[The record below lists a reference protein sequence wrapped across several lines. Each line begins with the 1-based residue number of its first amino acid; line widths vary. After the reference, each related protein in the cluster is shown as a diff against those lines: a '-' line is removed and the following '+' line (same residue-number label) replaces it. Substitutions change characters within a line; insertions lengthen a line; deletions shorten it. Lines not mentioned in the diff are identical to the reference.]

1 MMDDQAAAPERG
13 GGIQPTE
20 HSCTLDDGTELFYR
34 AWVPDVPT
42 EKTLILF
49 HRGHEH
55 SGRFIDVVDA
65 LALGDVAVFA
75 WDARGHGRSPG
86 ERGYAPGMSRM
97 VKDVDN
103 FVRHVMRAHERS
115 IEDTVVLAH
124 SVGAVTVS
132 AWVHDFAPRIRAL
145 VLATPA
151 LRVKLYI
158 PFAIP
163 GLRLLQKLKGGRKSF
178 IKSYV
183 KATMLTHDPEQA
195 RRYQEDPLIA
205 RAIAVNVLLD
215 LYDTSTRI
223 IEDAG
228 AIRVPVLLLSGGAD
242 WVVKLSAQQQFFDR
256 LSSPDKRAR
265 VFDGMYHDILHERE
279 RHLVIDEIRQ
289 FLTSAFERPDKAP
302 PLLDAHERGYT
313 REEYDRLIEPLPAL
327 SLKAI
332 GYSMMRAALKTL
344 GRLSHGIRLGWE
356 TGFDSG
362 KTLDYVYENR
372 PEGALLVGKLM
383 DQAYLNGI
391 GWKGIRQ
398 RKVNIEK
405 ALHEAVARVRAAN
418 QPVRLMDIAAGP
430 GRYILETL
438 RAIPET
444 SWSALLRD
452 RTPANLEAGRELA
465 RQMGLRNVTFEEGD
479 AFDEES
485 LATVGPK
492 PNICVVSGLYELFP
506 DNAMI
511 SRSLRGLARAMADG
525 GYLVYTGQ
533 PWHPQLELIARVL
546 INRDGDP
553 WIMRRRT
560 QEEMDDLVRAAGF
573 EKIGMEIDEFG
584 IFTVSIARI
593 GDAL

>member
-1 MMDDQAAAPERG
+1 MT
-13 GGIQPTE
+13 TE
-20 HSCTLDDGTELFYR
+20 SSAVTNDSALKPAEHICTLDDGTELFYR
-34 AWVPDVPT
+34 AWIPELPT
-42 EKTLILF
+42 DKTLILF

-55 SGRFIDVVDA
+55 SGRFVDVVDA
-65 LALGDVAVFA
+65 LGLKDVAIFA

-86 ERGYAPGMSRM
+86 DRGYAPSMARM
-97 VKDVDN
+97 VKDVDV
-103 FVRHVMRAHERS
+103 FVRHVMLAHGRT
-115 IEDTVVLAH
+115 IENTIVLAH

-132 AWVHDFAPRIRAL
+132 AWVHDYAPRIRAL
-145 VLATPA
+145 ILATPA
-151 LRVKLYI
+151 LRVKLYV

-163 GLRLLQKLKGGRKSF
+163 GLRLMQKMKGGQKSF

-183 KATMLTHDPEQA
+183 KSTMLTHDPEQA

-205 RAIAVNVLLD
+205 RAIAVNILLD
-215 LYDTSTRI
+215 LFDTSTRL

-242 WVVKLSAQQQFFDR
+242 WVVKVSAQQKFFDR
-256 LSSPDKRAR
+256 LGSPSKRTR
-265 VFDGMYHDILHERE
+265 VFEGMYHDILHEKD
-279 RHLVIDEIRQ
+279 RHLVLDEIRE
-289 FLTSAFERPDKAP
+289 FVAAAFDQPETRP

-313 REEYDRLIEPLPAL
+313 KEEYDRLTKPLPAL
-327 SLKAI
+327 SPKAM
-332 GYSMMRAALKTL
+332 GYAVMRGALKSL
-344 GRLSHGIRLGWE
+344 GRLSKGIRLGWE

-372 PEGALLVGKLM
+372 AQGELGVGKLM
-383 DQAYLNGI
+383 DRAYLDGI

-405 ALHEAVARVRAAN
+405 TLYEAVERVRASGK
-418 QPVRLMDIAAGP
+418 PVRLMDIAAGP

-438 RAIPET
+438 RKIPDD

-452 RTPANLEAGRELA
+452 RTPANLEAGREIA
-465 RQMGLRNVTFEEGD
+465 RQMGLDNVTFAEGD

-485 LATVGPK
+485 LANVEPK
-492 PNICVVSGLYELFP
+492 PNVCVVSGLYELFP
-506 DNAMI
+506 DNDLLT
-511 SRSLRGLARAMADG
+511 RSLRGLARALDGG

-533 PWHPQLELIARVL
+533 PWHPQIELIARVL

-573 EKIGMEIDEFG
+573 EKLGMEIDEYG

-593 GDAL
+593 GDVS